1 MSSNST
7 SHCTGNATQNITNA
21 WRLKSTLEQT
31 VHCWLQKFASSD
43 LNLQDKPDHE
53 SQQLWASM
61 EVDLQAN
68 SQTLGAKLS
77 ATNTTIGRNLEQ
89 TEENAKVEMQLNDDQ

>member
-1 MSSNST
+1 MN
-7 SHCTGNATQNITNA
+7 
-21 WRLKSTLEQT
+21 
-31 VHCWLQKFASSD
+31 CWLQKFASND

-53 SQQLWASM
+53 RQQLWASM
-61 EVDLQAN
+61 EVDPKTN

-89 TEENAKVEMQLNDDQ
+89 TEENAKVEMQSNDDQ